1 MSVFSDALFDSILSE
16 IDRITGGK
24 EYKPVK
30 TVDQMTEDELK
41 AALEKKVK
49 EKQQKN
55 NRAEQLTAKL
65 KTVLREEIVFT
76 VCPESTKDIAMIK
89 ISTPSGVTGTAA
101 IHLKNDCFFN

>member
-1 MSVFSDALFDSILSE
+1 MKSFSDVLFDSIVSE
-16 IDRITGGK
+16 IDRITGK
-24 EYKPVK
+24 EYTAK

-55 NRAEQLTAKL
+55 SRAEQLTAKV
-65 KTVLREEIVFT
+65 KTMLREEIVFT

-89 ISTPSGVTGTAA
+89 FSTPSGVNGTAA
-101 IHLKNDCFFN
+101 INLKNDVFFN